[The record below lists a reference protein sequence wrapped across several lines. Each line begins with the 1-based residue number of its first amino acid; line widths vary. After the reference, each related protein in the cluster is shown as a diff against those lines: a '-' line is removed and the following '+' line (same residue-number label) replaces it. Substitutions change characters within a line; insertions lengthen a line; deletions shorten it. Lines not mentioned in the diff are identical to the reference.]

1 VDENLPIMFLSTRGH
16 YSLVL
21 DKGPA
26 KQPVVELFNAM
37 TSIAIVFDDH
47 VYSIKLSTVYTLQ

>member
-1 VDENLPIMFLSTRGH
+1 MLLPTRDH

-21 DKGPA
+21 DKGSA
-26 KQPVVELFNAM
+26 TQSVVELFKAL

-47 VYSIKLSTVYTLQ
+47 VYFIDYIKLLSVYTLQ

>member
-1 VDENLPIMFLSTRGH
+1 MLLSTGDH

-21 DKGPA
+21 DKRPA
-26 KQPVVELFNAM
+26 KLPVVELFNAL

-47 VYSIKLSTVYTLQ
+47 VYFIDYIKLSTVYTLQ

>member
-1 VDENLPIMFLSTRGH
+1 MFLPTRDH

-26 KQPVVELFNAM
+26 KQTVVELFNAL
-37 TSIAIVFDDH
+37 TSIAILFDDH
-47 VYSIKLSTVYTLQ
+47 VYFIDCIKLSTVYTLQ